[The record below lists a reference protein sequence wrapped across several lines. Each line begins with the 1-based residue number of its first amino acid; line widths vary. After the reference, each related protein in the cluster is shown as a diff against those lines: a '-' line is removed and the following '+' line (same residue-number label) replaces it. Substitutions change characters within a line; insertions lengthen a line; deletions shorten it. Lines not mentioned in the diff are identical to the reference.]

1 MRTRR
6 ARKQGKRR
14 RRGSARRSVAEQLT
28 FGSAFGIR
36 RPGGGRKKSP
46 GSGVS
51 HLRRDEVKPGHPVH
65 VTMKLARGL
74 PRLRRKGE
82 HRVLV
87 RAFAKARRRAGRL
100 EGGVFR
106 LVHYSVQNDHLHLIC
121 EAGDRVS
128 LSRGVQGLATRVAMG
143 LNRLWERRGKVFADR
158 YHDRVL
164 RSPREVRNVL
174 AYVLQNGR
182 QTPAALRTPA
192 GHLQL
197 GRLVRRLEGLGRRR
211 VPGTAR
217 ARGGSAQL
225 AAPQGLATARLAL
238 GRGSASR
245 IARMHPTTPRRA
257 RSPAQPLFAWRRRAD
272 LR

>member
-1 MRTRR
+1 M
-6 ARKQGKRR
+6 
-14 RRGSARRSVAEQLT
+14 
-28 FGSAFGIR
+28 
-36 RPGGGRKKSP
+36 
-46 GSGVS
+46 
-51 HLRRDEVKPGHPVH
+51 KPGHPVH

-143 LNRLWERRGKVFADR
+143 LNRLWERQGSVFADR

-174 AYVLQNGR
+174 AYVLQNGQRHR
-182 QTPAALRTPA
+182 Q
-192 GHLQL
+192 HF
-197 GRLVRRLEGLGRRR
+197 GRRPDIFSSGAWFDGWKDWIDDGFLGPHGP
-211 VPGTAR
+211 V
-217 ARGGSAQL
+217 
-225 AAPQGLATARLAL
+225 AA
-238 GRGSASR
+238 
-245 IARMHPTTPRRA
+245 A
-257 RSPAQPLFAWRRRAD
+257 RSWLLRKGWRRHGLLLVEAPRAG
-272 LR
+272 